1 MKFVIWSNEDLNMDD
16 WREEIEV
23 NFPDTSSDEALELA
37 YEMNADHLG
46 DEILNLAIPLS
57 GEVLAIADL
66 GLWFGRRAASK
77 EISPK
82 TIGDILAM
90 QHDSDAVCE
99 TWMLNGVGD
108 LCYEYHHHDGTNR
121 IIYREIKPDVSRARI
136 ENLRRKIALGTA
148 KRSDITR
155 LTSSLGPRVKSV
167 YGWR

>member
-1 MKFVIWSNEDLNMDD
+1 MKFVIWSDANVDWEK
-16 WREEIEV
+16 WREEIEAEY
-23 NFPDTSSDEALELA
+23 PEMSADEALELA
-37 YEMNADHLG
+37 YETNADYFG

-82 TIGDILAM
+82 TVGDILAT
-90 QHDSDAVCE
+90 QCDSDAVCE

-121 IIYREIKPDVSRARI
+121 IIYREIKPDVTPARI

>member
-1 MKFVIWSNEDLNMDD
+1 MKFVIWSNEVLDMAD
-16 WREEIEV
+16 WHEEIEA
-23 NFPDTSSDEALELA
+23 NYPDASPDEVLELA
-37 YEMNADHLG
+37 YEMNSEYIH

-57 GEVLAIADL
+57 NSVLAIADL
-66 GLWFGRRAASK
+66 GLWNGRRPASK

-82 TIGDILAM
+82 TIGDILATE
-90 QHDSDAVCE
+90 HDSDAYCD
-99 TWMLNGVGD
+99 TWELNSVGD
-108 LCYEYHHHDGTNR
+108 LCHIYSHHDGVNR
-121 IIYREIKPDVSRARI
+121 IVYREIKPDVSPARI

>member
-1 MKFVIWSNEDLNMDD
+1 MKFVIWSDEMLDMTE
-16 WREEIEV
+16 WREEIEA
-23 NFPDTSSDEALELA
+23 NYPDASPDEALELA
-37 YEMNADHLG
+37 YEMNSDRLS
-46 DEILNLAIPLS
+46 DEVLNLAIPLS

-82 TIGDILAM
+82 TVGDILAT
-90 QHDSDAVCE
+90 QCDSDAVCE

-121 IIYREIKPDVSRARI
+121 IIYREIKPDVSPARI
-136 ENLRRKIALGTA
+136 ENLRRKIAQGTA